1 MIGISIAYH
10 FPYSKGLSPL
20 KEHHNRCMLLI
31 ALYLPVL
38 FAVYLNVFV
47 TNRFEGIKINTAAF
61 KKVDNNTK

>member
-1 MIGISIAYH
+1 
-10 FPYSKGLSPL
+10 
-20 KEHHNRCMLLI
+20 MLLI